1 MPVLNPEALTDTI
14 VRNIRKMH
22 ADSNTPRAELDLSG
36 GIDSA
41 VVLGLLTL
49 TVGADRI
56 TTAFL
61 GITSNPDAMSRAQG
75 LANALG
81 VKFINFDGT
90 ELFDLYVNKAKEAM
104 VRAGYSISEINA
116 RITADSTILG
126 SIRSTLRAPWGRGF
140 NRLAGG
146 GIRHGTGN
154 ECEDRWLRFY
164 QKGGDGEV
172 DTNPISM
179 LSKGEVY
186 QLARYLGK
194 RLNAVDAFDRI
205 INATPSA
212 DLWGNGDVHNDESEI
227 GTYLGVKGYPY
238 YSYTNA
244 DGTYRTVGLIER
256 VSRACDEPAGVVWQ
270 ADGYGNTWGEVLFS
284 DLGTMDTDT
293 VLKQMMGLPEFTG
306 IAPTDVVAVLKSA
319 RRIERVTRHKMNPN
333 CPALTS
339 RASLVAANIL
349 TNTLPV

>member
-1 MPVLNPEALTDTI
+1 MPVLNPEALIDNLAG
-14 VRNIRKMH
+14 NIRRMH
-22 ADSNTPRAELDLSG
+22 TDSNINRAELDLSG

-41 VVLGLLTL
+41 VMAGLLTL
-49 TVGADRI
+49 AVGRGN
-56 TTAFL
+56 TTFIFL
-61 GITSNPDAMSRAQG
+61 GINSNPDAYERAKG
-75 LANALG
+75 LTDALG
-81 VKFINFDGT
+81 ERLINFDGT
-90 ELFDLYVNKAKEAM
+90 TLFNGLLTQMKAKM
-104 VRAGYSISEINA
+104 TLAGYDIDEVDA
-116 RITADSTILG
+116 RIAADPTILG
-126 SIRSTLRAPWGRGF
+126 SIRSTLRAPWGRAA
-140 NRLAGG
+140 NRLTGG

-194 RLNAVDAFDRI
+194 RLNAVEAFDRI
-205 INATPSA
+205 NNATPSA

-227 GTYLGVKGYPY
+227 GNYLGVKGYPY
-238 YSYTNA
+238 YSYINA

-293 VLKQMMGLPEFTG
+293 VLKQMSNLTPFTG
-306 IAPTDVVAVLKSA
+306 IAQTDVVAVLKSA
-319 RRIERVTRHKMNPN
+319 RRIERVTRHKWNPS
-333 CPALTS
+333 CPALTLRS
-339 RASLVAANIL
+339 DLVSAGIL
-349 TNTLPV
+349 TNTLPA